1 MSVMFTIRN
10 WNAVAAWNRHG
21 GAHSKSLNEPRRGD
35 SNEQR
40 DYLDEYFVEMQ
51 SEENQTDDE

>member
-1 MSVMFTIRN
+1 MGTIRN

-21 GAHSKSLNEPRRGD
+21 GTHSRSLNEPRAGD

-51 SEENQTDDE
+51 SEENQADEE

>member
-1 MSVMFTIRN
+1 MATVRN

-21 GAHSKSLNEPRRGD
+21 GGHGTSQNEPRGGD
-35 SNEQR
+35 NNEHR

-51 SEENQTDDE
+51 SEENQADDE

>member
-1 MSVMFTIRN
+1 VSVMFTIRN

-35 SNEQR
+35 SNEHR